1 MRHERASV
9 AKSANPFILDPH
21 TIFVF
26 LNTQET
32 NSRWGAFPQE
42 QCRST
47 GCRVCRVNVHTPHTS
62 KQKTHAVGKSQK
74 GVAADFKKLALLTLA
89 APRGQACLM
98 PPSPKRPAP
107 KRTKKQPKLAL
118 NTSDDQQ
125 AIEFGEQPSQQEE
138 EDVENAVENEASP
151 DEDAGFD
158 PLAEFRRAS
167 SAAAKAVKEEKL
179 KHTEIERHLL
189 CVFDEME
196 EASTAAG
203 PGRVALADVLE
214 AVARGTQP
222 LTLRANTQRRPSKAV
237 RLQLPPVFNRDQF
250 LFEMDRV
257 RKLMDETTFE
267 ANVLGL
273 FACFYQPV
281 VEHTQRAMA
290 ESACEQ
296 RLSARQQLVEEE

>member
-1 MRHERASV
+1 MSRHPLPNLQINSFWTHVQSLCSSTRKKQIADGGHSLKNSAVAPVVASV
-9 AKSANPFILDPH
+9 VLTFTHH
-21 TIFVF
+21 TQVNRRHT
-26 LNTQET
+26 L
-32 NSRWGAFPQE
+32 WGI
-42 QCRST
+42 SI
-47 GCRVCRVNVHTPHTS
+47 
-62 KQKTHAVGKSQK
+62 
-74 GVAADFKKLALLTLA
+74 VAADFKKLVLLTLA

>member
-1 MRHERASV
+1 MFLITR
-9 AKSANPFILDPH
+9 KN
-21 TIFVF
+21 FVLGF
-26 LNTQET
+26 
-32 NSRWGAFPQE
+32 WGRGAT
-42 QCRST
+42 R
-47 GCRVCRVNVHTPHTS
+47 N
-62 KQKTHAVGKSQK
+62 HAVGNLKELSW
-74 GVAADFKKLALLTLA
+74 DFKKGSSFLLPLGPTS
-89 APRGQACLM
+89 GQACLM

-151 DEDAGFD
+151 DEDAGYD

-257 RKLMDETTFE
+257 RKLMDEATFE